1 MAKKK
6 QFPAL
11 YSGIERIEGLTIL
24 YTDKGEYSTIYKIV
38 NPTEKY
44 CADIDAFY
52 AFNDFLLSLVK
63 ILGEGHSIQKQ
74 DVFCKQ
80 KFHKDS
86 EELEFLSNAYFRYFN
101 KREYTEVTTYLIITQ
116 ERKKNGLLQFDKK
129 KWTDFHLKIAKVN
142 DLLKNSKI
150 THSMLSVAEA
160 KEYIY
165 RYFSLSFEKGNFNI
179 DNFKSGD
186 YSLKIGDKDV
196 RCISLVDVDEINL
209 PSIIKPYRVDTLN
222 GNDMPS
228 DIMSFLSNVPDAD
241 CIIYN
246 QVIIVPNQRIENG
259 KLTKKKNR
267 HASLPDPANN
277 LAVEDITK
285 VQELIARESKL
296 LLYTHFNI
304 IVTSKKNLYQTCNFI
319 ENELYKSGITASKS
333 AYNQFELYINSFPGH
348 SYSINPNYDRFL
360 TLEDAAACLFY
371 KEHIKGDENSNLK
384 IYYTDRQGVPIGIDL
399 TGKEGKIKYTT
410 NSNFFELGPSGSGKS
425 FHMNSVVRQLYE
437 QNTDIVMVDT
447 GHSYEGLCSY
457 LGGKYITYSETKP
470 ISMNPF
476 RITKEEYN
484 VEKTNFLKSLIFLI
498 WKGAGGEV
506 KEEEDELI
514 DIVLS
519 KYYSFYFDKF
529 SHFTEEEKSKMRS
542 RYLLEYRSQ
551 DDNKDIKTEIERAER
566 KKLVARIQKLEYVQE
581 NGVGGE
587 KTNAK
592 QLKENLLNETGYT
605 TIEELLRSDLE
616 DPEILAIQY
625 IDSKIEKLEEKYSK
639 IRVDELSFNSFYEFA
654 LQIIPIISREKRME
668 FDIDKFSF
676 LLEKFYRGGKLEK
689 TLNENLDTSLFD
701 EKFIVFEIDA
711 IKDDPKLFP
720 IVTLIIMDV
729 FIQKMRLKENRKAL
743 IIEEAWKAIASPL
756 MADYI
761 KYLYKTVRKFWGIV
775 GVVTQELD
783 DIIGNETV
791 KDAIINN
798 SEITILLDQSK
809 FKERYAEIA
818 KLLGLSEVEQR
829 KIWTINSLD
838 NKDNR
843 AYFKEVY
850 IRRGVRG
857 DVFGVEEPPEC
868 YMAYTTE
875 RIEKDALKKYINKYG
890 DIKTAISEF
899 CKDWKNSGC
908 KFASD
913 FATIL
918 NKDGI

>member
-6 QFPAL
+6 PFPAL
-11 YSGIERIEGLTIL
+11 YSGIESIDGLTIL
-24 YTDKGEYSTIYKIV
+24 YTNKGEYSTVYKIV
-38 NPTEKY
+38 NPAEKY

-52 AFNDFLLSLVK
+52 SFNEILLSLVK
-63 ILGEGHSIQKQ
+63 TLGGGYAVQKQ

-80 KFHKDS
+80 KFYKDADNM
-86 EELEFLSNAYFRYFN
+86 EFLSNAYFRYFN
-101 KREYTEVTTYLIITQ
+101 GREYTEVTTYIVITQ
-116 ERKKNGLLQFDKK
+116 EKKKSGLFQFDKK
-129 KWTDFHLKIAKVN
+129 KWADFHLKISKVD
-142 DLLKNSKI
+142 DLLKNSKVS
-150 THSMLSVAEA
+150 HRMLSLEEV

-165 RYFSLSFEKGNFNI
+165 RYFSISFEKGKFSL

-186 YSLKIGDKDV
+186 YSLKIGDKEA

-209 PSIIKPYRVDTLN
+209 PTVIKPYRTETLN

-228 DIMSFLSNVPDAD
+228 DMMSFLSNVPDAD

-246 QVIIVPNQRIENG
+246 QVVIVPNQKVENA
-259 KLTKKKNR
+259 KLAKKKNR
-267 HASLPDPANN
+267 HGSLPDPAND
-277 LAVEDITK
+277 LAVQDIAK
-285 VQELIARESKL
+285 VQEIIARESKL
-296 LLYTHFNI
+296 LLYVHFNI
-304 IVTSKKNLYQTCNFI
+304 IVTSKRNLYQTCNFI

-348 SYSINPNYDRFL
+348 SYSLNPEYDRFL

-371 KEHIKGDENSNLK
+371 KEHVKGDEDSRLK
-384 IYYTDRQGVPIGIDL
+384 IYYTDRQGVPIGIDI
-399 TGKEGKIKYTT
+399 TGKEGKTKYTT

-447 GHSYEGLCSY
+447 GHSYEGLCAY
-457 LGGKYITYSETKP
+457 LGGKYITYSEDKP

-484 VEKTNFLKSLIFLI
+484 VEKINFLKSLIFLI
-498 WKGAGGEV
+498 WKGVDGEV
-506 KEEEDELI
+506 KEEEDELL
-514 DIVLS
+514 DIVIS
-519 KYYSFYFDKF
+519 KYYSFYFEKF
-529 SHFTEEEKSKMRS
+529 TRFSEEEKTKMRS
-542 RYLLEYRSQ
+542 RYLLEYR
-551 DDNKDIKTEIERAER
+551 NKEEDDIKSEIDKAER
-566 KKLVARIQKLEYVQE
+566 KRLTARIQKLEYVQDH
-581 NGVGGE
+581 GVGGE
-587 KTNAK
+587 KTNA
-592 QLKENLLNETGYT
+592 QFIKEQLLNESGYT
-605 TIEELLRSDLE
+605 RDELLNE
-616 DPEILAIQY
+616 DPEEQAIRY
-625 IDSKIEKLEEKYSK
+625 IDSKIEKLEGKYSG
-639 IRVDELSFNSFYEFA
+639 IRVEELSFNSFYEFA
-654 LQIIPIISREKRME
+654 LQILPVISREKRMD

-676 LLEKFYRGGKLEK
+676 LLEKFYKGGKLEK
-689 TLNENLDTSLFD
+689 TLNENFDTSLFD

-756 MADYI
+756 MAGYI

-838 NKDNR
+838 NKENR
-843 AYFKEVY
+843 AFFKEVY

-857 DVFGVEEPPEC
+857 DVLGVEEPPEC

-875 RIEKDALKKYINKYG
+875 RVEKDALKKYMARHG
-890 DIKTAISEF
+890 DIKTAITEF
-899 CKDWKNSGC
+899 CRGWKESGC

-913 FATIL
+913 FAATL
-918 NKDGI
+918 NEDSV